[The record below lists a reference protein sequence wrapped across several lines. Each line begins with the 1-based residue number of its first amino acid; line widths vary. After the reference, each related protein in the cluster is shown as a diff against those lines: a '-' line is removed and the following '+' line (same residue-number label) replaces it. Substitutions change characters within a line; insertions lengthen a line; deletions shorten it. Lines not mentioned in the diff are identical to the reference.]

1 MPIQILSNQLANQIA
16 AGEVVERP
24 SSVVKEL
31 VENSIDA
38 GATNIEIEI
47 EKGGHK
53 RVCIRDN
60 GCGITKDELELALSR
75 HATSKI
81 VELQDLESIDSLGFR
96 GEALASISSVARL
109 TLTSKPADQQQA
121 WQAYAEGR
129 DMQVVVQPAAHPN
142 GTSIDVVDLFFNTP
156 ARRKFLRTEKTEF
169 AHIDEIVKRI
179 ALSRFDVSISL
190 KHNGK
195 VVRKYPAVK
204 SKDLWH
210 KRVANVCGKNFVDT
224 AVLINNDFEQL
235 HLSGWHCAPGEGR
248 PQSDLQ
254 YFFVNGRVMRDK
266 LINHAIRQA
275 YEGVIDPNSHPAFVL
290 YLELPA
296 TQVDVNV
303 HPAKHEVRF
312 HQSRVVH
319 DFIFRVISHG
329 LNSAFEP
336 QSDNQQAILSDLQ
349 NSTTL
354 EQTKPNHDYIRPLV
368 REVDP
373 HGGAAQSLVDR
384 DIHTNAG
391 GQQSANTSGHS
402 QSHYRPKPPDANL
415 SSAAA
420 NYQALMAS
428 KQHPSGQHSPAHY
441 SWLPVDE
448 RFVLLKQ
455 DRSFIA
461 LDCVAISA
469 VKLRLEFEANQPIKQ
484 PLLMPVSIA
493 LKNANSDQIE
503 QAIENTTACGVEL
516 LFINQRLM
524 IRQVPSGMRGLDW
537 TSILSGVID
546 YLESPSSEFDDLAA
560 YLCMLICKQK
570 QKNLMTDDSDVSL
583 ILQWLFEQTNDA
595 DLVKQHGR
603 DVSLQNWIQKHY
615 E

>member
-38 GATNIEIEI
+38 GATSIDIDV

-53 RVCIRDN
+53 RICIRDN
-60 GCGITKDELELALSR
+60 GCGIIKSELELALSR

-81 VELQDLESIDSLGFR
+81 AELEDLESIGSLGFR

-109 TLTSKPADQQQA
+109 TLTSKPADQAQA
-121 WQAYAEGR
+121 WQACAEGR
-129 DMQVVVQPAAHPN
+129 DMQVIVQPAAHPN

-169 AHIDEIVKRI
+169 AHIDEMIKRI
-179 ALSRFDVSISL
+179 ALSRFDVSINL

-195 VVRKYPAVK
+195 VVRKYPAVN
-204 SKDLWH
+204 SKDLWQ
-210 KRVANVCGKNFVDT
+210 KRVASVCGQGFVDS
-224 AVLINNDFEQL
+224 ANLINNDFEKL
-235 HLSGWHCAPGEGR
+235 HLSGWHCAPGQGR
-248 PQSDLQ
+248 PTSDLQ

-312 HQSRVVH
+312 HQSREVH
-319 DFIFRVISHG
+319 DFIYRVISHG

-336 QSDNQQAILSDLQ
+336 SNSQQPVSSDIQ

-354 EQTKPNHDYIRPLV
+354 EPAQPNHDYIRPLV
-368 REVDP
+368 KEVEGHDTREP
-373 HGGAAQSLVDR
+373 TSAETYR
-384 DIHTNAG
+384 DGYRAEPS
-391 GQQSANTSGHS
+391 SANRVSHS
-402 QSHYRPKPPDANL
+402 QSHYRPRSAEKNFPQ
-415 SSAAA
+415 AAA
-420 NYQALMAS
+420 NYHTLMATDMDQGQS
-428 KQHPSGQHSPAHY
+428 LEKPSSL

-448 RFVLLKQ
+448 RFILLN
-455 DRSFIA
+455 RNGVCWS

-469 VKLRLEFEANQPIKQ
+469 VQLALRFDSEQAIKQ
-484 PLLMPVSIA
+484 PLLMPVSMAHNRID
-493 LKNANSDQIE
+493 SDKIK
-503 QAIENTTACGVEL
+503 QAIEYANSCSVEL
-516 LFINQRLM
+516 LNINQRLM
-524 IRQVPSGMRGLDW
+524 IKQVPSGMRGLDW
-537 TSILSGVID
+537 SNILSGLID
-546 YLESPSSEFDDLAA
+546 YLELDTPQDKSMVECLC
-560 YLCMLICKQK
+560 YLVC
-570 QKNLMTDDSDVSL
+570 
-583 ILQWLFEQTNDA
+583 EQTTVMNNEASISSLLEWFLTRPNHND
-595 DLVKQHGR
+595 LLKKHGR
-603 DVSLQNWIQKHY
+603 ELALQQWVQQHY